1 MRMLAY
7 KVHQKIINFIEYH
20 ELYIID
26 ETKSINEACYY
37 LEMRFYNL
45 VLIYE
50 NDFKTC
56 IKLLERAHKKN
67 TTAYVLLTDN
77 TSIKFELEILQHGA
91 LDVIKSPFDKDLIL
105 ARLESIHRSNFSR
118 NVAINNKLFLNVEYK
133 EVFDIDKNEVNIKG
147 KGFDILKYLAQ
158 NGHRRVSHEE
168 LIQVVWKEP
177 ELIRNNVV
185 EVHISLL
192 KSELKKHFD
201 IEFIDNV
208 KRKGYKLLQN
218 I

>member
-1 MRMLAY
+1 MLAY
-7 KVHQKIINFIEYH
+7 KVHHQ
-20 ELYIID
+20 IID
-26 ETKSINEACYY
+26 FIQYNEFYMVDEIKNINEAVYY

-56 IKLLERAHKKN
+56 IKLLDRAPKKN

-77 TSIKFELEILQHGA
+77 TSTKFELEILQHGA
-91 LDVIKSPFDKDLIL
+91 LDVIKNPYDKDLIL
-105 ARLESIHRSNFSR
+105 ARLEAIHRNNFCR
-118 NVAINNKLFLNVEYK
+118 NVSIDNKLFLDMEYK

-147 KGFDILKYLAQ
+147 KAFDILKYLAQ
-158 NGHRRVSHEE
+158 NEHRRVSHEE

-208 KRKGYKLLQN
+208 KRKGYRLIHN
-218 I
+218 T